1 MTNRSTVSPPTN
13 LAASVIPGK
22 VTLSWVKSD
31 SIVDGYHIYENG
43 ILVGKT
49 PSIIPIFEFPF
60 SNESLLYPLIIF
72 SEGEDFKFEREIEPS
87 TSYIYEVC
95 SFVGD
100 TESTKISITVRYE
113 PYITIT
119 SVVLQPNPVYINEDI
134 SLSAIVDSGIHTFI
148 N

>member
-1 MTNRSTVSPPTN
+1 MVNRSTVSPPTN
-13 LAASVIPGK
+13 LTASVIPGK

-43 ILVGKT
+43 ILVGET

-119 SVVLQPNPVYINEDI
+119 SVVLQPNPVYTNEDI
-134 SLSAIVDSGIHTFI
+134 SLSAVVDSGIHTFI